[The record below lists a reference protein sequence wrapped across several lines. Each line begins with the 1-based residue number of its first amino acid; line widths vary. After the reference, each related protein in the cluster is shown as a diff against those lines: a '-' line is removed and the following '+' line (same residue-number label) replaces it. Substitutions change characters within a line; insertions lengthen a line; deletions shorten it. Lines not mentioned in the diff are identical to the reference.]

1 MTRPAGMDN
10 EPLRKGLEANR
21 LFHAAN
27 ALQASA
33 APVDVDH
40 RQRLLSQAIDL
51 RVCKCLELSQSSE
64 PCENLGCSQAA
75 QALGIYHAES

>member
-1 MTRPAGMDN
+1 MDN

-27 ALQASA
+27 TLPSSA

-40 RQRLLSQAIDL
+40 LQRLLSQVIDL
-51 RVCKCLELSQSSE
+51 QVCKCLELSQSSE
-64 PCENLGCSQAA
+64 PCENLGCAQAA
-75 QALGIYHAES
+75 QALGNYHAES